1 MPRNPATLGLL
12 PTLLSLVL
20 GACAGSSQPP
30 QTGAAPTDPPA
41 EPRVAEPTR
50 LADDYVREYVA
61 RFPELAE
68 LSGLQVERHDGLTD
82 NSLAALADWHRVE
95 DRLAGQL
102 APLAL
107 ADFEGRPEWV
117 TLGFLQEAVA
127 SSRQARV
134 CRYELWPVNQLSGWQ
149 AFFSQLADTQPVGSE
164 AARKD
169 ALARWSRVPRYL
181 DTEITN
187 LREGVRLGYTAPK
200 GNVRLVVEQLDGLIA
215 APVEEWPFY
224 SPARRDGDASF
235 VAAWR
240 ELLAGQMLPAVRRYR
255 DYLRNEYLPAARE
268 AMAITAN
275 PDGEACYQASFRA
288 QTTLDRP
295 GAETFRL
302 GRERV
307 ERFLAEALAIGRQEL
322 GTSDLPSLVERLRSD
337 PANRFSSRDEL
348 LAFARSSVERS
359 RQNVGKL
366 FTRLPKAAM
375 TVEPYTEML
384 ERTASDSY
392 WPAAEDGSRPATYR
406 ITLFRFAE
414 TTRSNAE
421 ITAFHEGYPGHHL
434 QIGIAQ
440 EQASAHPITRL
451 VGNAGFTEGWARY
464 AEALAEEAGL
474 YATAYA
480 RANRRLWPS
489 RGMVVDPGIHLFGWT
504 REQAVAFMVESG
516 RFGPQEADAGVDRI
530 AGWPAQLTAYDT
542 GAMEIFAL
550 REQAERE
557 LGDRFDLRAFHD
569 TVLGTGAITLPM
581 LRQKVESWIRRTRGA
596 ASP

>member
-1 MPRNPATLGLL
+1 MPRNLAAAGLL
-12 PTLLSLVL
+12 PTLFCLLL
-20 GACAGSSQPP
+20 GGCARGSQPA
-30 QTGAAPTDPPA
+30 QTAAAPNSPA
-41 EPRVAEPTR
+41 ESRLADEPTR

-61 RFPELAE
+61 RFPEGAE

-82 NSLAALADWHRVE
+82 NSLAALADWQRFE
-95 DRLAGQL
+95 DRLAERL
-102 APLAL
+102 APLRL

-164 AARKD
+164 AARAD
-169 ALARWSRVPRYL
+169 ALARWSRLPRYL
-181 DTEITN
+181 DTEAAN
-187 LREGVRLGYTAPK
+187 LREGVRLGYTVPK
-200 GNVRLVVEQLDGLIA
+200 GNVRLVVEQLDGLLET
-215 APVEEWPFY
+215 PVEDWPFY
-224 SPARRDGDASF
+224 SPARRDTDAAF

-240 ELLAGQMLPAVRRYR
+240 ELLSGQVLPAVRRYR
-255 DYLRNEYLPAARE
+255 DYLRDEYLPAARE
-268 AMAITAN
+268 VIAITAN

-307 ERFLAEALAIGRQEL
+307 ERFLAEALAIGRQEF
-322 GTSDLPSLVERLRSD
+322 GTSDLPSLVERLKSD
-337 PANRFSSRDEL
+337 PANRFSSREEL
-348 LAFARSSVERS
+348 LAFARAAVERARQGVGGLFS
-359 RQNVGKL
+359 RM
-366 FTRLPKAAM
+366 PKATM
-375 TVEPYTEML
+375 TVEPYAAML

-406 ITLFRFAE
+406 ITLFRYAD
-414 TTRSNAE
+414 TTRANAE

-434 QIGIAQ
+434 QISLVQ
-440 EQASAHPITRL
+440 EQTSAHPITRL
-451 VGNAGFTEGWARY
+451 VGNAGFSEGWARY

-474 YATAYA
+474 YSTAYA

-504 REQAVAFMVESG
+504 REQAVAFLVESG
-516 RFGPQEADAGVDRI
+516 RFGRQEAEAGVDRI
-530 AGWPAQLTAYDT
+530 AVWPAQLTAYDT

-550 REQAERE
+550 REQAERA
-557 LGDRFDLRAFHD
+557 LGARFDLRAFHD
-569 TVLGTGAITLPM
+569 TVLGSGSITLPM
-581 LRQKVESWIRRTRGA
+581 LRQKVESWIRRAQPT
-596 ASP
+596 